1 VIRATIAVC
10 TRNRA
15 GLLQRCLASLDTQVV
30 DTDEIEV
37 LVVDNGSTDQTSE
50 VLRSWQ
56 RDGDLRRAVREPR
69 VGLSNARNT
78 ALAVSDREVVIFVD
92 DDALTP
98 PLFGQAHLAAYESA
112 ASVGT
117 VGGPVGLTWPAGR
130 PRWIIDELTEWY
142 SALDLGDAAGPYPN
156 PHGPFGTNMSVW
168 RTAAIDVGGFDP
180 RFGRRRRSLLSGE
193 ERDLTRRL
201 VKEGWAIRYA
211 PAAAVIQQVL
221 PERLTRRWLLRRG
234 WAQGISNARF
244 EVLAQSLPP
253 RHRLGHAFAE
263 IRTSAEMFARRRAD
277 DRDELL
283 VLTRVLAHAAA
294 ALEFARLSMVPVHG
308 LR

>member
-1 VIRATIAVC
+1 
-10 TRNRA
+10 
-15 GLLQRCLASLDTQVV
+15 VV

-37 LVVDNGSTDQTSE
+37 LVVDNGSCDNTAE
-50 VLRSWQ
+50 VLQSWQ
-56 RDGDLRRAVREPR
+56 GNGRLRRAVHEPR

-78 ALAVSDREVVIFVD
+78 ALKASGREVVIFVD

-98 PLFGQAHLAAYESA
+98 PAFGQAHLAAYESGV
-112 ASVGT
+112 SVGAA
-117 VGGPVGLTWPAGR
+117 GGPVGLTWPAGR
-130 PRWIIDELTEWY
+130 PTWIIDELTEWY

-156 PHGPFGTNMSVW
+156 PHGPYGTNMSVW

-180 RFGRRRRSLLSGE
+180 RFGRRRRSLLSSE

-201 VKEGWAIRYA
+201 VTGGWAIRYA

-221 PERLTRRWLLRRG
+221 PERLTRRWFLRRG

-244 EVLAQSLPP
+244 EVLAQSLAP
-253 RHRLGHAFAE
+253 RHRLIQAVTE
-263 IRTSAEMFARRRAD
+263 IRTSAGMLARRRAD

-283 VLTRVLAHAAA
+283 VLTRALAHAAA
-294 ALEFARLSMVPVHG
+294 ALEFARLSVIPIQ